1 MYLEQVRHV
10 SYIISLLSH
19 VSYIISLLSH
29 VSYIMSLLSHV
40 SYICL
45 TFVCVYLE
53 QASTNSRAFD
63 KTSETEQDTGAEMKR
78 REVTSTGKPQRRQL
92 PTLMDLVITTPHR
105 MRV

>member
-1 MYLEQVRHV
+1 MTHVYIRHDTIERLSEQVLLNLF
-10 SYIISLLSH
+10 ISA
-19 VSYIISLLSH
+19 
-29 VSYIMSLLSHV
+29 
-40 SYICL
+40 
-45 TFVCVYLE
+45 FVCVYLE

-78 REVTSTGKPQRRQL
+78 REVTSTGRPQRRQL